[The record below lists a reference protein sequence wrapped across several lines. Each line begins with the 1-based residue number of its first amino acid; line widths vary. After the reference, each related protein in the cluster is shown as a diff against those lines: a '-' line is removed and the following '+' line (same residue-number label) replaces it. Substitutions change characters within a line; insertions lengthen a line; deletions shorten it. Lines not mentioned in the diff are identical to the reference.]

1 MKRNYLKFAAI
12 LLAVAS
18 LSGGLGYWLAQR
30 PPTMLMTT
38 TEAPSD
44 QERKVLY
51 WYDPMV
57 PNQHFDQPGKSPFMD
72 MQLVPRYA
80 DESADES
87 GNAGG
92 ITISSALTQ
101 NLGVR
106 YATVERGQLPSAVEA
121 PANVVFNERD
131 VAIVQ
136 TRAAGFVE
144 RVYARAPGDV
154 IAQGAPL
161 LDILVPEWAGA
172 QAEYLALQRSGD
184 EDLTRAA
191 RERLRLLGMP
201 EAAIQRLVKSG
212 QTQTRFTVTA
222 PIAGVIQALDIRQ
235 GMTVSS
241 GMTVARI
248 NGLATVWLEA
258 AVPETQGGSLAV
270 GQPVAALLAA
280 YPGKSFEGRVIAL
293 LPEVNPQSR
302 TLRVRMEFA
311 NRRQELRPGM
321 FAQVQLDTKAQ
332 QQMLLIPSEALIRTG
347 KRNIVIVAEGDGQF
361 RPVEVT
367 PGSQAGGKTAIMAGL
382 EAGQKV
388 VASGQFLIDS
398 EASLT
403 GVLAQMKTTAEQE
416 PEPQASAASGLIEAS
431 GVVEALGHQD
441 ITLSHEPIP
450 ALDWPAMTMPFALDK
465 AASTQGLRKGQRVQ
479 FALEKRG
486 DDLVVV
492 RLRAMEG
499 RP

>member
-1 MKRNYLKFAAI
+1 MKRHYLK
-12 LLAVAS
+12 LAVLLIAVAGV
-18 LSGGLGYWLAQR
+18 SGGLGYWLAQR
-30 PPTMLMTT
+30 QSAPPMAATT
-38 TEAPSD
+38 APSD
-44 QERKVLY
+44 QERKALY

-72 MQLVPRYA
+72 MQLVPKYA
-80 DESADES
+80 DEGGDT
-87 GNAGG
+87 GG
-92 ITISSALTQ
+92 IKISSALTQ
-101 NLGVR
+101 SLGVR
-106 YATVERGQLPSAVEA
+106 YATVERGQLPSSVEA
-121 PANVVFNERD
+121 PASVVFNERD

-172 QAEYLALQRSGD
+172 QTEFLALQRSGD

-201 EAAIQRLVKSG
+201 EAAIQRLATSG
-212 QTQTRFTVTA
+212 QAQTRFTVTA
-222 PIAGVIQALDIRQ
+222 PIAGVIQALEIRQ
-235 GMTVSS
+235 GMTVSP

-258 AVPETQGGSLAV
+258 AVPESQGGSLAV
-270 GQPVAALLAA
+270 GQPVAAHLAA
-280 YPGKSFEGRVIAL
+280 YPGKSYEGRVIAL

-302 TLRVRMEFA
+302 TLRLRMEFA

-347 KRNIVIVAEGDGQF
+347 RRNVVIVAEGGGQF

-367 PGSQAGGKTAIMAGL
+367 PGSQAGGKTAILAGL
-382 EAGQKV
+382 SAGQKI

-398 EASLT
+398 EANLT
-403 GVLAQMKTTAEQE
+403 GVLAQMKTTAA

-431 GVVEALGHQD
+431 GVVEALGRQD

-465 AASTQGLRKGQRVQ
+465 AASTQGLKKGQRVQ
-479 FALEKRG
+479 FVLEKRG
-486 DDLVVV
+486 DDLVIV
-492 RLRAMEG
+492 RIRAMED

>member
-172 QAEYLALQRSGD
+172 QAEFLTLQRSGD

-201 EAAIQRLVKSG
+201 EVAIQRLAKSG
-212 QTQTRFTVTA
+212 QAQTHFTVTA
-222 PIAGVIQALDIRQ
+222 PIAGVIQALELRQ
-235 GMTVSS
+235 GMTVSP
-241 GMTVARI
+241 GMTVASI

-258 AVPETQGGSLAV
+258 AVPEAQGGSIAV
-270 GQPVAALLAA
+270 GQLVAAQLAA
-280 YPGKSFEGRVIAL
+280 YPGKSYVGRVIAL

-321 FAQVQLDTKAQ
+321 FAQVKLDTKAQ
-332 QQMLLIPSEALIRTG
+332 QEMLLIPSEALIRTG
-347 KRNIVIVAEGDGQF
+347 KRNVVIVAEGDGQF

-367 PGSQAGGKTAIMAGL
+367 PGSQSGGKTVILEGL
-382 EAGQKV
+382 EAGQKI

-403 GVLAQMKTTAEQE
+403 GVLAQMKTTSE
-416 PEPQASAASGLIEAS
+416 PGPEASAAAGLIDAS
-431 GVVEALGHQD
+431 GVVEALDHQD

-450 ALDWPAMTMPFALDK
+450 ALDWPAMTMPFALDQ
-465 AASTQGLRKGQRVQ
+465 AVSTQGLKKGQRVQ

-486 DDLVVV
+486 DDMVIV
-492 RLRAMEG
+492 RIRAMEAK
-499 RP
+499 P

>member
-1 MKRNYLKFAAI
+1 MKRHYLKFAAI
-12 LLAVAS
+12 LFAVAS
-18 LSGGLGYWLAQR
+18 LGGGLGYWLAQR
-30 PPTMLMTT
+30 QPTMPMTST
-38 TEAPSD
+38 AAPSD

-72 MQLVPRYA
+72 MQLVPKYA
-80 DESADES
+80 DEGGD
-87 GNAGG
+87 AGG

-106 YATVERGQLPSAVEA
+106 YATVEHGQLPSAVAA
-121 PANVVFNERD
+121 PASVVFNERD

-172 QAEYLALQRSGD
+172 QAEFLALQRSGD

-191 RERLRLLGMP
+191 RERLRFLGMP
-201 EAAIQRLVKSG
+201 EVAIQRLAKSG
-212 QTQTRFTVTA
+212 QAQTHFTVTA
-222 PIAGVIQALDIRQ
+222 PIAGVIQALELRQ
-235 GMTVSS
+235 GMTVSP

-258 AVPETQGGSLAV
+258 AVPEAQGGSVAV
-270 GQPVAALLAA
+270 GQPVAAQLAA
-280 YPGKSFEGRVIAL
+280 YPGKSYEGRVIAL

-302 TLRVRMEFA
+302 TLRVRMEFV

-321 FAQVQLDTKAQ
+321 FAQVKLDTAAQ
-332 QQMLLIPSEALIRTG
+332 QEALLIPSEALIRTG
-347 KRNIVIVAEGDGQF
+347 KRNVIIVAAENGQF

-367 PGSQAGGKTAIMAGL
+367 PGSQSGGKTAILAGL
-382 EAGQKV
+382 EAGQKIV
-388 VASGQFLIDS
+388 TSGQFLIDS

-403 GVLAQMKTTAEQE
+403 GVLAQMKTMAE
-416 PEPQASAASGLIEAS
+416 PEPQASAADLIEAN
-431 GVVEALGHQD
+431 GVIEAVGRQD

-465 AASTQGLRKGQRVQ
+465 TTSTQGLKKGQRVQ
-479 FALEKRG
+479 FSLEKQG
-486 DDLVVV
+486 DDLVIV
-492 RLRAMEG
+492 RIRAMEG